1 MIKIANASSY
11 NQAELEALDLVDK
24 INDAILF
31 PLIALLMATAFLI
44 FLWGAFEYVKNS
56 DNETGREKGRQHLLY
71 GTIGMLIMLSAYA
84 ILSIAAG
91 TFGLQQQLGDSTR
104 ENLSPFAV
112 DRSPTPPNRPSGGAG
127 AGQDASGA
135 GQDPRGAGQD
145 ASGAGQDPR
154 GAGRDFEVPA
164 NLMQRLDN
172 ELNSNS
178 ATSPE
183 NRFTRSGLLQGSFTD
198 DEIDR
203 FVRVGYISQQLGNEF
218 KQLNE

>member
-135 GQDPRGAGQD
+135 GQDPRGAG
-145 ASGAGQDPR
+145 
-154 GAGRDFEVPA
+154 RDFEVPA